1 MEENRFY
8 HSEKL
13 ELKHVVELIAQTHI
27 HATKVLRLKVGDQFA
42 LFNGDGYDYVAKVIE
57 LSKHKTSVEIIDRYP
72 VNHESP
78 LKITLAQGLAAGDK
92 MDWIIQKAV
101 ELGIQSIQPLLT
113 ERSIVKLD
121 RERADKKLEHWRT
134 VAISAC
140 EQTGRSIIPD
150 ILSPIHIVQWLSNQN
165 QIANSLKLILTPAKA
180 QNINHLEKPSSPV
193 VFMVG
198 PEGGFSEKEM
208 NLALSSSFV
217 PVNFGKRVLRTET
230 ASVVALSIMQN
241 LWGDFA

>member
-1 MEENRFY
+1 MEEHRFY
-8 HSEKL
+8 HSENL

-57 LSKHKTSVEIIDRYP
+57 LSKHKTSVEIIDRYE

-113 ERSIVKLD
+113 ERSIIKLD

-150 ILSPIHIVQWLSNQN
+150 ILSPIHLVQWLSNQN

>member
-13 ELKHVVELIAQTHI
+13 ELKHVVELIVQTHI

-57 LSKHKTSVEIIDRYP
+57 LSKHKTSVEIIDRYE

-113 ERSIVKLD
+113 ERSIIKLD

-150 ILSPIHIVQWLSNQN
+150 ILSPIHLVQWLSNQN
-165 QIANSLKLILTPAKA
+165 QTANSLKLILTPAKA

>member
-8 HSEKL
+8 HSENL
-13 ELKHVVELIAQTHI
+13 ELKHVVELGTQTHI

-42 LFNGDGYDYVAKVIE
+42 LFNGDGFDYVARVIE
-57 LSKHKTSVEIIDRYP
+57 LSKHNTSVEIVDRYE

-78 LKITLAQGLAAGDK
+78 LKMTLAQGLAAGDK

-150 ILSPIHIVQWLSNQN
+150 ISSPVHLTQWLSNQN
-165 QIANSLKLILTPAKA
+165 PITDSLKLILTPAKA

-193 VFMVG
+193 IFMVG

-208 NLALSSSFV
+208 NLALSSTFI

-230 ASVVALSIMQN
+230 ASVVALSITQN

>member
-57 LSKHKTSVEIIDRYP
+57 LSKHKTSVEIIDRYQ

-180 QNINHLEKPSSPV
+180 QNLNHLEKPSSPV

-208 NLALSSSFV
+208 DLALRSGFV
-217 PVNFGKRVLRTET
+217 PVNFGKRILRTET
-230 ASVVALSIMQN
+230 ASIVALSIMQN

>member
-8 HSEKL
+8 HSKNL
-13 ELKHVVELIAQTHI
+13 ELKDIVELEAQTHI

-42 LFNGDGYDYVAKVIE
+42 LFNGDGFDYVAKVIE
-57 LSKHKTSVEIIDRYP
+57 ISKHKTTVEIINQYE

-101 ELGIQSIQPLLT
+101 ELGVHTIQPLLT
-113 ERSIVKLD
+113 ERSIIKLD
-121 RERADKKLEHWRT
+121 RERADKKLEHWKT
-134 VAISAC
+134 VVISAC
-140 EQTGRSIIPD
+140 EQTGRSTIPD
-150 ILSPIHIVQWLSNQN
+150 VLSPIQLNYWLSEETLKTDN
-165 QIANSLKLILTPAKA
+165 LKLILTPSKA
-180 QNINHLEKPSSPV
+180 QNINQLDKPSNSI

-198 PEGGFSEKEM
+198 SEGGFSEKEM
-208 NLALSSSFV
+208 TLALNQSFI
-217 PVNFGKRVLRTET
+217 PVNFGQRILRTET
-230 ASVVALSIMQN
+230 ASIVALSILQN

>member
-8 HSEKL
+8 HSENL

-57 LSKHKTSVEIIDRYP
+57 LSKHKTSVEIIDRYQ

-150 ILSPIHIVQWLSNQN
+150 ILSPIHLVQWLSNQN
-165 QIANSLKLILTPAKA
+165 QTANSLKLILTPAKA

>member
-8 HSEKL
+8 HSENL
-13 ELKHVVELIAQTHI
+13 ELKLVVELGAQTHI

-42 LFNGDGYDYVAKVIE
+42 LFNGDGFDYVVKVIE
-57 LSKHKTSVEIIDRYP
+57 ISKHKTSVEIINKYE

-78 LKITLAQGLAAGDK
+78 LKITLAQGIAAGDK
-92 MDWIIQKAV
+92 MDWVIQKTV
-101 ELGIQSIQPLLT
+101 ELGIESIQPLFT

-140 EQTGRSIIPD
+140 EQTGRAIIPE
-150 ILSPIHIVQWLSNQN
+150 ILSPLTLSQWLSAQQKKNN
-165 QIANSLKLILTPAKA
+165 LKLILTPSKA
-180 QNINHLEKPSSPV
+180 QNINQLEKPSSSID
-193 VFMVG
+193 FMVG
-198 PEGGFSEKEM
+198 PEGGFSDKEM
-208 NLALSSSFV
+208 ALALNSAFI
-217 PVNFGKRVLRTET
+217 PINFGQRILRTET
-230 ASVVALSIMQN
+230 ASIVALSIMQN

>member
-8 HSEKL
+8 HSENL

-57 LSKHKTSVEIIDRYP
+57 LSKHKTSVEIIDRYE

-150 ILSPIHIVQWLSNQN
+150 ILSPIHLVQWLSNQN
-165 QIANSLKLILTPAKA
+165 QTANSLKLILTPAKA

>member
-8 HSEKL
+8 HSENL
-13 ELKHVVELIAQTHI
+13 ELKHVVELIVQTHI

-57 LSKHKTSVEIIDRYP
+57 LSKHKTSVEIIDRYA

-150 ILSPIHIVQWLSNQN
+150 ILSPIHLVQWLSNQN

>member
-8 HSEKL
+8 HSENL
-13 ELKHVVELIAQTHI
+13 ELKHVVELGAQTHI

-42 LFNGDGYDYVAKVIE
+42 LFNGDGFDYVARIIE
-57 LSKHKTSVEIIDRYP
+57 LSKHKTSVEIIDRYE

-121 RERADKKLEHWRT
+121 RERADKKIEHWKT

-150 ILSPIHIVQWLSNQN
+150 ISSPTHLTQWLSNQN
-165 QIANSLKLILTPAKA
+165 QTTDSLKLILTPAKA
-180 QNINHLEKPSSPV
+180 QNLNHLEKPSSPV
-193 VFMVG
+193 VFIVG

-208 NLALSSSFV
+208 DLALRSGFV
-217 PVNFGKRVLRTET
+217 PVNFGKRILRTET
-230 ASVVALSIMQN
+230 ASIVALSIMQN

>member
-8 HSEKL
+8 HSENL

-57 LSKHKTSVEIIDRYP
+57 LSKHKTSVEIIDRYE

>member
-57 LSKHKTSVEIIDRYP
+57 LSKHKTSVEIIDRYQ

-150 ILSPIHIVQWLSNQN
+150 ILSPIHIVQWLSNQH

>member
-8 HSEKL
+8 HSENL
-13 ELKHVVELIAQTHI
+13 ELKQVVELGSQTHI
-27 HATKVLRLKVGDQFA
+27 HATKVLRLKTGDKFA
-42 LFNGDGYDYVAKVIE
+42 LFNGDGFDYVAKVAE
-57 LSKHKTSVEIIDRYP
+57 VTKHKTLVEIIDKYE

-78 LKITLAQGLAAGDK
+78 LTITLAQGLAASDK

-101 ELGIQSIQPLLT
+101 ELGIQSIQPLFT

-134 VAISAC
+134 VALAAC
-140 EQTGRSIIPD
+140 EQTGRSAIPK
-150 ILSPIHIVQWLSNQN
+150 ILSPLPLSQWLSDQEK
-165 QIANSLKLILTPAKA
+165 QTETLRLILTPVKA
-180 QNINHLEKPSSPV
+180 QNINHLNRKPSSII
-193 VFMVG
+193 FMVG

-208 NLALSSSFV
+208 ALASHSAFI
-217 PVNFGKRVLRTET
+217 PVNFGERILRTET
-230 ASVVALSIMQN
+230 ASIVALSIMQN

>member
-57 LSKHKTSVEIIDRYP
+57 LSKHKTSVEIIDRYQ

-113 ERSIVKLD
+113 ERSIIKLD

-134 VAISAC
+134 VAILAC

-150 ILSPIHIVQWLSNQN
+150 ILSPIHLVQWLSNQN

>member
-8 HSEKL
+8 HSENL
-13 ELKHVVELIAQTHI
+13 ELKHVVELIVQTHI

-57 LSKHKTSVEIIDRYP
+57 LSKHKTSVEIVDRYE

-150 ILSPIHIVQWLSNQN
+150 ILSPIHLVQWLSNQN
-165 QIANSLKLILTPAKA
+165 QTANSLKLILTPAKA

>member
-8 HSEKL
+8 HSENL
-13 ELKHVVELIAQTHI
+13 ELKHVVELGTQTHI

-42 LFNGDGYDYVAKVIE
+42 LFNGDGFDYVARVIE
-57 LSKHKTSVEIIDRYP
+57 LSKHNTSVEIVDRYE

-78 LKITLAQGLAAGDK
+78 LKITLSQGLAAGDK

-150 ILSPIHIVQWLSNQN
+150 ISSPVHLTQWLSNQN
-165 QIANSLKLILTPAKA
+165 PITDSLKLILTPAKA

-193 VFMVG
+193 IFMVG

-208 NLALSSSFV
+208 NLALSSTFI

-230 ASVVALSIMQN
+230 ASIVALSIMQN

>member
-1 MEENRFY
+1 
-8 HSEKL
+8 
-13 ELKHVVELIAQTHI
+13 
-27 HATKVLRLKVGDQFA
+27 
-42 LFNGDGYDYVAKVIE
+42 
-57 LSKHKTSVEIIDRYP
+57 

>member
-8 HSEKL
+8 HSENL
-13 ELKHVVELIAQTHI
+13 ELKLVFELGAQTHI

-42 LFNGDGYDYVAKVIE
+42 LFNGDGFDYVVKVIE
-57 LSKHKTSVEIIDRYP
+57 ISKHKTSVEIINKYE

-78 LKITLAQGLAAGDK
+78 LKITLAQGIAAGDK
-92 MDWIIQKAV
+92 MDWVIQKTV
-101 ELGIQSIQPLLT
+101 ELGIESIQPLFT

-140 EQTGRSIIPD
+140 EQTGRAIIPE
-150 ILSPIHIVQWLSNQN
+150 ILSPLTLSQWLSAQQKKNN
-165 QIANSLKLILTPAKA
+165 LKLILTPSKA
-180 QNINHLEKPSSPV
+180 QNINQLEKPSSSID
-193 VFMVG
+193 FMVG
-198 PEGGFSEKEM
+198 PEGGFSDKEM
-208 NLALSSSFV
+208 ALALNSAFI
-217 PVNFGKRVLRTET
+217 PINFGQRILRTET
-230 ASVVALSIMQN
+230 ASIVALSIMQN

>member
-8 HSEKL
+8 HSENL
-13 ELKHVVELIAQTHI
+13 ELKHVVELGTQTHI

-42 LFNGDGYDYVAKVIE
+42 LFNGDGFDYVARVIE
-57 LSKHKTSVEIIDRYP
+57 LSKHNTSVEIVDRYE

-140 EQTGRSIIPD
+140 EQTERSIIPD
-150 ILSPIHIVQWLSNQN
+150 ISSPVHLTQWLSNQN
-165 QIANSLKLILTPAKA
+165 PITDSLKLILTPAKA

-193 VFMVG
+193 IFMVG

-208 NLALSSSFV
+208 NLALSSTFI

-230 ASVVALSIMQN
+230 ASIVALSIMQN

>member
-8 HSEKL
+8 HSENL
-13 ELKHVVELIAQTHI
+13 ELKHVVELIVQTHI

-57 LSKHKTSVEIIDRYP
+57 LSKHKTSVEIIDRYE

-113 ERSIVKLD
+113 ERSIIKLD

-150 ILSPIHIVQWLSNQN
+150 ILSPIHLVQWLSNQN
-165 QIANSLKLILTPAKA
+165 QTANSLKLILTPAKA

>member
-8 HSEKL
+8 HSENL
-13 ELKHVVELIAQTHI
+13 ELKHVVELIVQTHI

-57 LSKHKTSVEIIDRYP
+57 LSKHKTSVEIIDRYE

-150 ILSPIHIVQWLSNQN
+150 ILSPIHLVQWLSNQN
-165 QIANSLKLILTPAKA
+165 QTANSLKLILTPAKA

-208 NLALSSSFV
+208 YLALSSSFV

>member
-8 HSEKL
+8 HSENL
-13 ELKHVVELIAQTHI
+13 ELKHVVELIVQTHI

-57 LSKHKTSVEIIDRYP
+57 LSKHKTSVEIIDRYE

-150 ILSPIHIVQWLSNQN
+150 ILSPIHLVQWLSNQN
-165 QIANSLKLILTPAKA
+165 QTANSLKLILTPAKA

>member
-8 HSEKL
+8 HSENL

-57 LSKHKTSVEIIDRYP
+57 LSKHKTSVEIIDRYQ

-150 ILSPIHIVQWLSNQN
+150 ILSPIHLVQWLSNQN
-165 QIANSLKLILTPAKA
+165 QTANSLKLILTPAKA

-241 LWGDFA
+241 SWGDFA

>member
-8 HSEKL
+8 HSENL
-13 ELKHVVELIAQTHI
+13 ELKLVVELGAQTHI

-42 LFNGDGYDYVAKVIE
+42 LFNGDGFDYVVKVIE
-57 LSKHKTSVEIIDRYP
+57 ISKHKTSVEIINKYE

-78 LKITLAQGLAAGDK
+78 LKITLAQGIAAGDK
-92 MDWIIQKAV
+92 MDWVIQKTV
-101 ELGIQSIQPLLT
+101 ELGIESIQPLFT

-140 EQTGRSIIPD
+140 EQTGRAIIPE
-150 ILSPIHIVQWLSNQN
+150 ILSPLPLSQWLSAQQKKNN
-165 QIANSLKLILTPAKA
+165 LKLILTPSKA
-180 QNINHLEKPSSPV
+180 QNINQLEKPSSSID
-193 VFMVG
+193 FMVG
-198 PEGGFSEKEM
+198 PEGGFSDKEM
-208 NLALSSSFV
+208 ALALNSAFI
-217 PVNFGKRVLRTET
+217 PINFGQRILRTET
-230 ASVVALSIMQN
+230 ASIVALSIMQN

>member
-8 HSEKL
+8 HSKNL
-13 ELKHVVELIAQTHI
+13 ELKHIVELEAQTHI

-42 LFNGDGYDYVAKVIE
+42 LFNGDGFDYVAKVIE
-57 LSKHKTSVEIIDRYP
+57 ISKHKTTVEIINQYE

-101 ELGIQSIQPLLT
+101 ELGVHTIQPLLT
-113 ERSIVKLD
+113 ERSIIKLD
-121 RERADKKLEHWRT
+121 RERADKKLEHWKT
-134 VAISAC
+134 VVISAC
-140 EQTGRSIIPD
+140 EQTGRSTIPD
-150 ILSPIHIVQWLSNQN
+150 VLSPIQLNYWLSEETLKTDN
-165 QIANSLKLILTPAKA
+165 LKLILTPSKA
-180 QNINHLEKPSSPV
+180 QNINQLDKPSNSI

-198 PEGGFSEKEM
+198 SEGGFSEKEM
-208 NLALSSSFV
+208 TLALNQSFI
-217 PVNFGKRVLRTET
+217 PVNFGQRILRTET
-230 ASVVALSIMQN
+230 ASIVALSILQN

>member
-8 HSEKL
+8 HSENL
-13 ELKHVVELIAQTHI
+13 ELKLVVELGAQTHI

-42 LFNGDGYDYVAKVIE
+42 LFNGDGFDYVVKVIE
-57 LSKHKTSVEIIDRYP
+57 ISKHKTSVEIINKYE

-78 LKITLAQGLAAGDK
+78 LKITLAQGIAAGDK
-92 MDWIIQKAV
+92 MDWVIQKTV
-101 ELGIQSIQPLLT
+101 ELGIESIQPLFT

-140 EQTGRSIIPD
+140 EQTGRAIIPE
-150 ILSPIHIVQWLSNQN
+150 ILSPLTLSQWL
-165 QIANSLKLILTPAKA
+165 IAQQKNNNLKLILTPSKA
-180 QNINHLEKPSSPV
+180 QNINQLEKPSSSID
-193 VFMVG
+193 FMVG
-198 PEGGFSEKEM
+198 PEGGFSDKEM
-208 NLALSSSFV
+208 ALALNSAFI
-217 PVNFGKRVLRTET
+217 PINFGQRILRTET
-230 ASVVALSIMQN
+230 ASIVALSIMQN

>member
-8 HSEKL
+8 HSENL
-13 ELKHVVELIAQTHI
+13 ELKYVVELIAQTHI

-57 LSKHKTSVEIIDRYP
+57 LSKHKTSVKIIDRYE

-78 LKITLAQGLAAGDK
+78 LKITLAQGLATGDK

-113 ERSIVKLD
+113 ERSIIKLD

-150 ILSPIHIVQWLSNQN
+150 ILSPIYLVQWLSNQN
-165 QIANSLKLILTPAKA
+165 QTTNSLKLILTPARA